1 MEVNKVIINL
11 WLLVLLF
18 RAEYLNW
25 QRVCNRVDKII
36 SWGFRLFLLFIF
48 LSLSIVLVLHF
59 ILVFSGRFSCQF
71 TIGVLFP

>member
-1 MEVNKVIINL
+1 VPM
-11 WLLVLLF
+11 VLLF

-59 ILVFSGRFSCQF
+59 Y
-71 TIGVLFP
+71 IGI